1 MTHLAGSRGFSRHE
15 GLVLDFG
22 IGRGQDAVH
31 AVVRSLLGVKPGA
44 EPVVRS
50 AAAKSAVAENMIS
63 TDQVAFLNDLLDLPQ
78 TGELQAHY
86 DAMDNAVR
94 NRGREEVIAG
104 LVRASSQ
111 RYPLLIAVEDL
122 HWADAT
128 TLSFLA
134 AIARTLP
141 EGRRCWS

>member
-31 AVVRSLLGVKPGA
+31 AVVRSLLGV